1 MRIAYDH
8 GMGAKL
14 TGIGSRKENV
24 LVVHI
29 GEGARKYR
37 LAKGIPSEDELKDGL
52 NGPAEGI
59 RIPGTEL
66 ALTTS
71 DAAKARD
78 AEVRRHERAHLMSAG
93 SAAASGILLNTRRG
107 PDGRSYAV
115 GGSVKVDMSPVPGD
129 PEATIRKARN
139 IMNASN
145 APGNPSAADMRV
157 AAEAYRMAAAARQEI
172 RYTDIL
178 V

>member
-14 TGIGSRKENV
+14 TGIGSRRDNV

-29 GEGARKYR
+29 GEGARNYR
-37 LAKGIPSEDELKDGL
+37 SEKGIPSNDESKDVLTGSVD
-52 NGPAEGI
+52 GI
-59 RIPGTEL
+59 RIPGTDL
-66 ALTTS
+66 NITTS
-71 DAAKARD
+71 DAAKTRD
-78 AEVRRHERAHLMSAG
+78 AEVRGHERAHLMSAG
-93 SAAASGILLNTRRG
+93 SAAASGVHLVLRRG
-107 PDGRSYAV
+107 PDGQSYAV
-115 GGSVKVDMSPVPGD
+115 GGLVKVDMSPVPGD

-157 AAEAYRMAAAARQEI
+157 AAEAYRMAAAARREI
-172 RYTDIL
+172 HSTDIL
-178 V
+178 A